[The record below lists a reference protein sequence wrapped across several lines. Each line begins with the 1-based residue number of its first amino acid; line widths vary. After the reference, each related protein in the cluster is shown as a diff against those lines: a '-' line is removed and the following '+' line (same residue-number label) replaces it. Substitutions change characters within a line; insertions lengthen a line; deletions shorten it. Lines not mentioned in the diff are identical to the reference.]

1 MRIGHLKA
9 VWQHAFA
16 CVTSAPENSS
26 GYAESNSDMTIGINA
41 PAINRAIIALLL
53 VLGLAFASSAAFAQA
68 PAEAPASVAVDA
80 VEAELAATAEPDAVA
95 ADSAYTPMQPTEGKG
110 MPIDGAYGFQE
121 QYSPNGQY
129 ARWMHDAILIPVIF
143 AITIFVLFLLLWVV
157 ARYNKRANKVPSKT
171 THNTLIEVA
180 WTLIPVLVLV
190 GIAIPSITLLAKQYE
205 SPPEDAV
212 TIKVT
217 GYQWYWG
224 YAYPD
229 MGVDEFVSNMSDEKT
244 AAAAGEPY
252 QLAVDNRMVVPVGE
266 VIRLQITGADV
277 IHSFAVPSLWVKM
290 DAVPGR
296 LNERTMLVKEPGVYY
311 GQCMELC
318 GARHGYM
325 PIVVEALPR
334 PQFDAWVRSQG
345 GNPAGIEDTPALPT
359 TPPLQ
364 VPDSALPDAPSAGP
378 PPTEYTSPTT

>member
-1 MRIGHLKA
+1 
-9 VWQHAFA
+9 
-16 CVTSAPENSS
+16 
-26 GYAESNSDMTIGINA
+26 MTIGINA
-41 PAINRAIIALLL
+41 SKFYQAVLAVLL
-53 VLGLAFASSAAFAQA
+53 VFGLAFASTAAFAQD
-68 PAEAPASVAVDA
+68 S
-80 VEAELAATAEPDAVA
+80 AATEPAPVTINAETVAGEEAAEPA
-95 ADSAYTPMQPTEGKG
+95 ADAAYTPMKPTEGKG
-110 MPIDGAYGFQE
+110 MPIDGAYGFQD

-143 AITIFVLFLLLWVV
+143 AISIFVLFLLLWVV

-224 YAYPD
+224 YSYPD
-229 MGVDEFVSNMSDEKT
+229 LAVEEFVSNMSDEET
-244 AAAAGEPY
+244 AAANGEPF

-345 GNPAGIEDTPALPT
+345 GNPAGVVEEAAEEPAAEAEVDAEADTTEEATTEDAAAEAPA
-359 TPPLQ
+359 
-364 VPDSALPDAPSAGP
+364 A
-378 PPTEYTSPTT
+378 

>member
-1 MRIGHLKA
+1 
-9 VWQHAFA
+9 
-16 CVTSAPENSS
+16 
-26 GYAESNSDMTIGINA
+26 MTIGLNA
-41 PAINRAIIALLL
+41 STIHRAVVALLL
-53 VLGLAFASSAAFAQA
+53 AIGLGLASSAAFAQA
-68 PAEAPASVAVDA
+68 PVLAPAEAPASVTVDA
-80 VEAELAATAEPDAVA
+80 VEAELVATAEPDAMA
-95 ADSAYTPMQPTEGKG
+95 ANSAYTPMKPTEGKG
-110 MPIDGAYGFQE
+110 MPISGAFGFQD

-143 AITIFVLFLLLWVV
+143 AISIFVLFLLLWVV
-157 ARYNKRANKVPSKT
+157 ARYNKRANKVASKT

-180 WTLIPVLVLV
+180 WTLIPVLILV

-224 YAYPD
+224 YSYPD
-229 MGVDEFVSNMSDEKT
+229 MGVDEFVSSMLDDEK
-244 AAAAGEPY
+244 AKASGEPSH
-252 QLAVDNRMVVPVGE
+252 LAVDNRMVVPVGE

-345 GNPAGIEDTPALPT
+345 GNPAGVVEE
-359 TPPLQ
+359 
-364 VPDSALPDAPSAGP
+364 APSAA
-378 PPTEYTSPTT
+378 PTAVVPVADEAATAEEAVTEAPAA